1 MKKFSLYSLLT
12 VFALLTASNAYAY
25 DLEVDGIYYNL
36 DMDNYTASVTY
47 GDNKYAGDV
56 VVPSTIQYKTAKFD
70 VMAIGESAFS
80 ECKAL
85 TSVKIAE
92 GITKIGSWAFYNSE
106 NLVEVVSPSTVK
118 TISGRAFQSCD
129 NLEKVTLPE
138 GIERIENFTF
148 DNCYKLSEIK
158 IPSTVKEIGSSAFY
172 NCTSVKKLV
181 IPQNVTF
188 IECSAFGSLTLEELV
203 VEDGEKEIKIDLF
216 PFDNTSAKTLYM
228 GRPMSLTSWFKSN
241 ETQTLILGPKL
252 NKWYNSYTGTGVTKV
267 ISKIADPSQ
276 LAPIFDN
283 ITYLDAELIVPNGTL
298 DLYKADP
305 NWKKFLSIS
314 EEGTGTGIN
323 SINAA
328 NAEGTQTFN
337 VGGIRTSANSKGISI
352 IRENGKTKKVLR

>member
-1 MKKFSLYSLLT
+1 MLQEQNKIFMKKFSLYSLLT
-12 VFALLTASNAYAY
+12 VLSLLTASNAYAY

-36 DMDNYTASVTY
+36 DMTNYTATVTS

-56 VVPSTIQYKTAKFD
+56 VVPSSIQYKTVKFD

-106 NLVEVVSPSTVK
+106 NLVEVVIPSTVK

-172 NCTSVKKLV
+172 NCTSVK
-181 IPQNVTF
+181 
-188 IECSAFGSLTLEELV
+188 
-203 VEDGEKEIKIDLF
+203 
-216 PFDNTSAKTLYM
+216 
-228 GRPMSLTSWFKSN
+228 
-241 ETQTLILGPKL
+241 
-252 NKWYNSYTGTGVTKV
+252 
-267 ISKIADPSQ
+267 
-276 LAPIFDN
+276 
-283 ITYLDAELIVPNGTL
+283 
-298 DLYKADP
+298 
-305 NWKKFLSIS
+305 
-314 EEGTGTGIN
+314 
-323 SINAA
+323 
-328 NAEGTQTFN
+328 
-337 VGGIRTSANSKGISI
+337 
-352 IRENGKTKKVLR
+352 